1 MHNLALLPHNTSHSP
16 LYHFPANDPTDD
28 EEVDNND
35 EEVNDNDNDLTTMK
49 IKEQQS
55 SIGDGNGN
63 DNRNYQKHGIQET
76 AYSQK

>member
-1 MHNLALLPHNTSHSP
+1 MHNLALLPHNTSHNP
-16 LYHFPANDPTDD
+16 LYHFPENDPADD

-35 EEVNDNDNDLTTMK
+35 EEVNDNGNDLSTMK

-63 DNRNYQKHGIQET
+63 GNRNYQKHGMQET
-76 AYSQK
+76 AYSQQ